1 MSAARKRVHLDNAT
15 SLALYDETARAAA
28 AQVLARYSTSFG
40 LGTRLLGRAMR
51 AHIEAVYAM
60 VRVAD
65 EIVDTYRGPD
75 AAELLDAFERELGA
89 AMERGFSTDL
99 VAHAFA
105 LTARE
110 VGITREQTD
119 PFFASMRAD
128 LSESAHD
135 EDSLAAYIF
144 GSAEVVGEMCLAVF
158 VNTGHGPRPLDPA
171 VRDGAR
177 RLGAAY
183 QKVNFLRDL
192 ALDDAQLGR
201 SYFPGVTAATLTDAR
216 LAELVADCRADIAA
230 AERCLPALP
239 RRARVAVGTTIDIY
253 ARLLRQIEQTP
264 ARDLVS
270 TRIRVADPVKA
281 ALAARNVTPWPP
293 RRPAAGGAA

>member
-1 MSAARKRVHLDNAT
+1 MSEARKRVHLDNAT
-15 SLALYDETARAAA
+15 SLSLYDETASAAA
-28 AQVLARYSTSFG
+28 AQVIARYSTSFG
-40 LGTRLLGRAMR
+40 VGTRLLGREMR
-51 AHIEAVYAM
+51 THIEAVYAM

-75 AAELLDAFERELGA
+75 AAELLDAFEAELHA
-89 AMERGFSTDL
+89 AMARGFSTDL
-99 VAHAFA
+99 IAHAFA
-105 LTARE
+105 RTARA
-110 VGITREQTD
+110 VGITREMID
-119 PFFASMRAD
+119 PFFASMRMD
-128 LSESAHD
+128 LTEAVHTD
-135 EDSLAAYIF
+135 ESLAVYIF

-158 VNTGHGPRPLDPA
+158 VNTGNGPRPLDPA

-192 ALDDAQLGR
+192 ALDDAELGR

-216 LAELVADCRADIAA
+216 VAELVADCRDDIAA
-230 AERCLPALP
+230 AEACLPALP
-239 RRARVAVGTTIDIY
+239 RRARVAVGTTVDIY

-270 TRIRVADPVKA
+270 RRIRVANPVKA
-281 ALAARNVTPWPP
+281 MLAVRNLTPVTRP
-293 RRPAAGGAA
+293 RAVA